1 MSTEQAPHIQLP
13 IETARLTL
21 DPPSEK
27 DDEAMGKMFSDLETM
42 TYLRFKTKEPVGWT
56 KPEIV
61 DRRELQEAGIAQKK
75 VSTYYIH
82 DKRTGELA
90 GVCGANHI
98 LVEDRHADVGIILW
112 KKYWSGGYGAEALY
126 ELMLDLFEERN
137 MHKITYET
145 TEPNVGMRRFLEVTC
160 GIPLTYILKEEFMCP
175 STNKWVSLYN
185 YVMFEEDW
193 PRIKA
198 DLLEHMKRGA
208 AKHQQ

>member
-1 MSTEQAPHIQLP
+1 MSTEQVPHIQLP
-13 IETARLTL
+13 IETARMTL

-42 TYLRFKTKEPVGWT
+42 AYLRFKTKEPVGWT

-75 VSTYYIH
+75 VST
-82 DKRTGELA
+82 
-90 GVCGANHI
+90 NHI

-112 KKYWSGGYGAEALY
+112 KKYWSGGYGTEALY
-126 ELMLDLFEERN
+126 ELMRDLFEERN

-185 YVMFEEDW
+185 YVIFEEDW

>member
-1 MSTEQAPHIQLP
+1 MTTEDAPHIQLP

-21 DPPSEK
+21 DPPSEA
-27 DDEAMGKMFSDLETM
+27 DDEAMGRMFSDLETM
-42 TYLRFKTKEPVGWT
+42 AYLRFKTKEPHGWT
-56 KPEIV
+56 KSDIV
-61 DRRELQEAGIAQKK
+61 DRRELQEAGIAKGT

-98 LVEDRHADVGIILW
+98 HMDERRSDAGIILW
-112 KKYWSGGYGAEALY
+112 KKYWSGGYGTEALY
-126 ELMLDLFEERN
+126 ELMRDLFEERK

-145 TEPNVGMRRFLEVTC
+145 TEPNDGMRRFLEVSC
-160 GIPLTYILKEEFMCP
+160 GTPLTYILKDEFMCP
-175 STNKWVSLYN
+175 STNKWVSLYA
-185 YVMFEEDW
+185 YVIFEEDW

-198 DLLEHMKRGA
+198 TLLENMKRGA